1 MHVGL
6 CSEPQNIW
14 LDAGAWQPG
23 ISPNHDLWEASGPTL
38 LEKPWSAGVRLTQN
52 ETRGFLN
59 FKRKKEE
66 KTVWEQRGKWTFV
79 YTIA

>member
-1 MHVGL
+1 MLVYVVSHRTSGSTL
-6 CSEPQNIW
+6 E
-14 LDAGAWQPG
+14 LDSQAFL
-23 ISPNHDLWEASGPTL
+23 PNHDLWEASGPTL